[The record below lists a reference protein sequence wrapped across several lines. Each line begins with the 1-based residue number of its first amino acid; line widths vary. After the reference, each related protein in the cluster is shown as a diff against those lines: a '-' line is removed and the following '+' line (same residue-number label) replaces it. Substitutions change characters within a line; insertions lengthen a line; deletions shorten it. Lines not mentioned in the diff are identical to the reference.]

1 MDRKKIT
8 GCLFAAIAVVIVMLV
23 VFVVQKSGADSQ
35 VKQLND
41 QIAELKTQLETAA
54 KDAAAELENIKA
66 AGEEAAKTAADELEN
81 AKKTAAEE
89 LEAFKKT
96 AAEELSAVNAE
107 RQAAE
112 EKAAQAAAELESMTR
127 KADEAAAAKIKAE
140 SEASQAKE
148 QLEQI
153 RAAVTAV
160 MNGTVTEKDVP
171 IARILYE
178 NSDHT
183 VRAYGKDFTDGVT
196 ASVRDVEGE
205 GTYTVGL
212 AFDQPAEGLYFM
224 TLCIENG
231 EVKHPGWVIDVKEV
245 KVNGE
250 PIELSA
256 TYTSSD
262 DGLRTRVS
270 LFNEWESKLPD
281 DARGVS
287 GEMEGASAVAVNPED
302 FAAVSAV
309 EITFDYLSPETVAA
323 RQAEAE

>member
-140 SEASQAKE
+140 SEAGQAKE

-281 DARGVS
+281 DARGFS